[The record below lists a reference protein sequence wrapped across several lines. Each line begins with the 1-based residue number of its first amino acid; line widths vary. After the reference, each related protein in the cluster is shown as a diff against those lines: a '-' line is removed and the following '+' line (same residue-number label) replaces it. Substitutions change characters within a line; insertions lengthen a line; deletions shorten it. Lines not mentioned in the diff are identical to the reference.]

1 MRRIAEIN
9 GTLRDDEG
17 QCCHNCKSHP
27 LSLSPPICPFPPLCL
42 RFGNIILS
50 ALGGVIGHRKYDCPQ
65 IRSFNAG
72 IICHR
77 CRQAGHFQ
85 RDCKVNLSAQA
96 SEYSGGRGASGLAG
110 AVELDKEYQEFLDEI
125 GAGGGG
131 RGYGQSAGR
140 LESGGPNPW
149 QHPQRVASVAPWVHF
164 PPLPS
169 PPLSIFIIFT
179 SPLCLKCD
187 NDV

>member
-1 MRRIAEIN
+1 M
-9 GTLRDDEG
+9 
-17 QCCHNCKSHP
+17 
-27 LSLSPPICPFPPLCL
+27 
-42 RFGNIILS
+42 ILS

-96 SEYSGGRGASGLAG
+96 SDYGGGGGSSGLARAG
-110 AVELDKEYQEFLDEI
+110 ELDKEYQEFIAEI

-131 RGYGQSAGR
+131 RGYGQSTGR

-164 PPLPS
+164 PPRPS
-169 PPLSIFIIFT
+169 PLHSYHFHLT
-179 SPLCLKCD
+179 SLFKAR
-187 NDV
+187 